1 MGLTTAAIIVIV
13 IVACLAA
20 VSLGAALTRQLY
32 PAESYERRFQPS
44 HSQEM
49 YMRSV
54 RMKNLGIFRRE
65 SLFSSASVGMGK
77 DLESRCMF
85 FPFPFSMSQWLLMV
99 SRYC

>member
-32 PAESYERRFQPS
+32 PAEAYERRFQPS
-44 HSQEM
+44 HAQEM

-65 SLFSSASVGMGK
+65 SLHSSVGMGK
-77 DLESRCMF
+77 DVESR
-85 FPFPFSMSQWLLMV
+85 WLLSGVLMR
-99 SRYC
+99 SRYP